1 MKISVR
7 RTDSE
12 GRGENNNA
20 SEQVERD
27 REDNLDAIGRWFDH
41 FLATLLKDLDYI
53 GIARILKKYSQFSH
67 LNPRRWNSHLFTK
80 ISLWVFFSFTGQWFQ
95 SLHKPIANDCLRTLG
110 EHYRSGYESRQTWNF
125 HQLILVLLP
134 DFPLEIWLK
143 STPVIWPCRGDD
155 AWHGQHQW
163 YVRTRRPIDASLRK
177 YSVPEISL
185 PTYSS

>member
-20 SEQVERD
+20 SEQEERD

-41 FLATLLKDLDYI
+41 FLTTLLKDLDYI
-53 GIARILKKYSQFSH
+53 GIARILKKYSRFSH
-67 LNPRRWNSHLFTK
+67 LNPRRWNCHLFTK
-80 ISLWVFFSFTGQWFQ
+80 ISLWVFFFVYGLVIPVLTQTYCERLSSHIRRILSIW
-95 SLHKPIANDCLRTLG
+95 LRG
-110 EHYRSGYESRQTWNF
+110 QTWNF

-143 STPVIWPCRGDD
+143 SQPLSPDLAEVMTRDTDNTGDI
-155 AWHGQHQW
+155 AAAN
-163 YVRTRRPIDASLRK
+163 RRVTEKVLCSRDITSRL
-177 YSVPEISL
+177 
-185 PTYSS
+185 

>member
-53 GIARILKKYSQFSH
+53 GIARILKKYSRFSH
-67 LNPRRWNSHLFTK
+67 LNPRRWNCHLFTK

-125 HQLILVLLP
+125 HQLILYFYRIFRSKF
-134 DFPLEIWLK
+134 DWSQPLSSDLAE
-143 STPVIWPCRGDD
+143 VM
-155 AWHGQHQW
+155 
-163 YVRTRRPIDASLRK
+163 TRDTDNTSDM
-177 YSVPEISL
+177 
-185 PTYSS
+185 